1 MALKKYDLRFTAL
14 FYQDL
19 MSAVDYI
26 ENTLKNPAA
35 ADRLISKAESEI
47 NKRLDYP
54 LAFQPYPLKKE
65 RKYPYYA
72 IPVGNYLAFYVVIGD
87 TMEVRRFL
95 YSRRDFDNLM

>member
-1 MALKKYDLRFTAL
+1 MQAESDKRRFTADKIFGKVRNRLEKYDLRFTAL
-14 FYQDL
+14 FYQNL

-54 LAFQPYPLKKE
+54 LAFQPYPLKK
-65 RKYPYYA
+65 RA
-72 IPVGNYLAFYVVIGD
+72 
-87 TMEVRRFL
+87 
-95 YSRRDFDNLM
+95 

>member
-1 MALKKYDLRFTAL
+1 MQAESDKRRFTADKIFVKVRNRLEKYDLRFTAL

-54 LAFQPYPLKKE
+54 LAFQPYPLKK
-65 RKYPYYA
+65 RA
-72 IPVGNYLAFYVVIGD
+72 
-87 TMEVRRFL
+87 
-95 YSRRDFDNLM
+95 